1 MKNFTN
7 EELKEIQR
15 LLNKYKPA
23 RKSQGTIGINAI
35 ISNLSPIKSLEAI
48 QNLNPKQTN
57 SINLLIQ
64 YQTKIQEIDK
74 DREIDTTKG
83 CNFEINEINKV
94 LNPSQ
99 LIYDNITG
107 GGEDR
112 EIYQQI
118 YSNNISKPK
127 FEKLGESLN
136 ADRDNLPRTPE
147 PQSFWRRLVNSC
159 TSKKQIR

>member
-7 EELKEIQR
+7 QELKKIQD
-15 LLNKYKPA
+15 LLDKYKPTP
-23 RKSQGTIGINAI
+23 KSQGAHGIDKS

-48 QNLNPKQTN
+48 HKLNPNQTN
-57 SINLLIQ
+57 SINLLIR
-64 YQTKIQEIDK
+64 YKTKIQEIDPN
-74 DREIDTTKG
+74 REIDTAVG
-83 CNFEINEINKV
+83 CKFEINEINKV
-94 LNPSQ
+94 LNPSKY
-99 LIYDNITG
+99 IYDNIK

-118 YSNNISKPK
+118 YSKNTSKPR
-127 FEKLGESLN
+127 FEKLGEVLHPG
-136 ADRDNLPRTPE
+136 RDKLPRTPE